1 MAMLVGWGLI
11 GAVVAWRSGGLVP
24 RSIRI
29 WELGAGLAVGAMIP
43 GLGRFVYLA
52 VYLATGVLG
61 YVISRVILTVI
72 FFVVFTPLAAIL
84 RLTGK
89 DLLRLRRNP
98 STEWVAHPAVRD
110 RKSYYRQF

>member
-1 MAMLVGWGLI
+1 
-11 GAVVAWRSGGLVP
+11 
-24 RSIRI
+24 
-29 WELGAGLAVGAMIP
+29 MIP

-52 VYLATGVLG
+52 VYVVTGIIG

-72 FFVVFTPLAAIL
+72 FFVIVTPLAFIL

-89 DLLRLRRNP
+89 DLLRLRRAP
-98 STEWVAHPAVRD
+98 GQTEWIAHASPRD